1 VSVRELIDTKNRSF
15 SPRVMRAFLEQIS
28 LYPVGSFVRLN
39 NRTLG
44 RVIRTHAGQPL
55 RPVIQI
61 MEDADGN
68 RVAEDRSVNLLGN
81 PILWVTGAVSEEEL
95 ARLTKG

>member
-1 VSVRELIDTKNRSF
+1 
-15 SPRVMRAFLEQIS
+15 M
-28 LYPVGSFVRLN
+28 
-39 NRTLG
+39 
-44 RVIRTHAGQPL
+44 
-55 RPVIQI
+55 

-68 RVAEDRSVNLLGN
+68 RVAEDRTVNLLGN